1 MEQISNTNSIE
12 MYTLDIEELNK
23 LIKQTTRPNLKR
35 QFEQYKLNLESL
47 LAEEKR
53 KSENIQ
59 KKQIQVE
66 SSSTTANNTLT
77 NTTNFVTVSKYALD
91 SGDKFV
97 K

>member
-1 MEQISNTNSIE
+1 MEQISNSNSIE
-12 MYTLDIEELNK
+12 MYTLDLEELDR

-35 QFEQYKLNLESL
+35 QFEQYKINLESL

-53 KSENIQ
+53 KKENLQ
-59 KKQIQVE
+59 NKQNQNE
-66 SSSTTANNTLT
+66 ANSNLT
-77 NTTNFVTVSKYALD
+77 NNSNSNTNFVTVSKYALD

>member
-1 MEQISNTNSIE
+1 MEQITNTNSIE
-12 MYTLDIEELNK
+12 MYTLDIEELNN
-23 LIKQTTRPNLKR
+23 LIKQTTRANLKR

-53 KSENIQ
+53 KIENIQ
-59 KKQIQVE
+59 KKQIQVD
-66 SSSTTANNTLT
+66 SSSTAANNTLT